1 MRVSVFFLIALLAL
15 LFMSLPQ
22 GGPALST
29 QLAAVS
35 GALNPGETR
44 DFSYT
49 LPRDLEDFLLH
60 VTVTANTPATDRLDI
75 TIEGATWTDLQG
87 EWWDYWG
94 HYLDFFGPLTGGEHT
109 LTAGTSPDTTG
120 QISFNVEFLDV
131 PTPPFTVQ
139 GTFPAEPYNDVAFI
153 HINLPK
159 GNCSIAAEAS
169 AGAFALFP
177 EGLDIID
184 VSGSINQTL
193 HFPDADVYEFQ
204 VQTDPTGPAS
214 WSITFGEAVI
224 PEFPQAGLAF
234 IVPVVLAVTLALV
247 RRRGGHSAVKPCRSD
262 SHEAFACTWM

>member
-1 MRVSVFFLIALLAL
+1 MRVSVFSLIALLAL

-35 GALNPGETR
+35 GALNPGETK
-44 DFSYT
+44 DFSYN

-60 VTVTANTPATDRLDI
+60 VTVTANTPQTDTLDI

-87 EWWDYWG
+87 DWWDYWG
-94 HYLDFFGPLTGGEHT
+94 QYLDFYGPLTGGDHT
-109 LTAGTSPDTTG
+109 LTAGAGPDTTS
-120 QISFNVEFLDV
+120 QISFNVEFLEV

-139 GTFPAEPYNDVAFI
+139 GTFPAEPYNGVSFI
-153 HINLPK
+153 HVNLPK
-159 GNCSIAAEAS
+159 GNCSIAAEPS

-184 VSGSINQTL
+184 VSGPINQTL
-193 HFPDADVYEFQ
+193 HFPDAGVYEFQ
-204 VQTDPTGPAS
+204 VQADPTGPAS

-234 IVPVVLAVTLALV
+234 ILPVALAVTLVFL
-247 RRRGGHSAVKPCRSD
+247 RRRGQRSP
-262 SHEAFACTWM
+262 AP